1 MQLYILFRYQLILFI
16 LFCFCYYFCNVE
28 ILSIMKL
35 KVGFVFLIVLFLLN
49 GKLYSFEFDAND
61 DSSDEYGE
69 AIDSLSNESNNYY
82 GLIQIYADS
91 LVNFVLDYQYKLKPG
106 LLNDSIFCSKILQHI
121 AEVKVLVEKENLNQ
135 KSIISES
142 EHQVE
147 KLMSERYRVTR
158 NLLIIVSIMSIVL
171 LILSYSRYRI
181 IVKSKKILEEKQIE
195 ISKVNMNLV
204 EKNTKLS
211 EHEQKLELLNKELNE
226 ANQNLLKSEK
236 KLMAINSSKDKF
248 FSIISHDLRNPFAS
262 ISSFSRIIKRDI
274 KSMSQQELI
283 ELVGEMD
290 ASILKINNLLDNLL
304 MWSRSQ
310 SGKNIF
316 FPQSINLLEVINDN
330 IELFS
335 ASAKE
340 KGVSLNSEVNK
351 DISVYADKNML
362 DTIIRNLV
370 SNSVKY
376 SKADGIVSITAVQNE
391 KYAVISIIDN
401 GVGISDEDKMKLFN
415 SDLFHSTY
423 GTNEEKGSGLG
434 LKICKEFVEK
444 LGGEITFESQQGV
457 GSEFT
462 FTVPLVSQ

>member
-1 MQLYILFRYQLILFI
+1 MQLCILFRYQLILFI
-16 LFCFCYYFCNVE
+16 LFYFCCYFCNVE

-35 KVGFVFLIVLFLLN
+35 KLKFVFLLVLFLLN
-49 GKLYSFEFDAND
+49 GKLFCSEIDAHD
-61 DSSDEYGE
+61 DYPDEYGK

-82 GLIQIYADS
+82 DLIQHYADS
-91 LVNFVLDYQYKLKPG
+91 LVNYVLEYQHMVRLG
-106 LLNDSIFCSKILQHI
+106 LSNDSIFCSKILQHI
-121 AEVKVLVEKENLNQ
+121 AEVKVLIEKENLNQ

-142 EHQVE
+142 EQQVE
-147 KLMSERYRVTR
+147 KLMTERYRVIR
-158 NLLIIVSIMSIVL
+158 NLLVIVSILSIVL

-195 ISKVNMNLV
+195 ISRANTNLL
-204 EKNTKLS
+204 EKNAKLS
-211 EHEQKLELLNKELNE
+211 EHEQKLEFLNKELNE

-236 KLMAINSSKDKF
+236 KLMAINASKDKF

-283 ELVGEMD
+283 ELVSEMD

-316 FPQSINLLEVINDN
+316 FSQSISLLEVVNDN

-340 KGVSLNSEVNK
+340 KGVSLKSEVSK
-351 DISVYADKNML
+351 GISVYADKNML
-362 DTIIRNLV
+362 DTIIRNLI
-370 SNSVKY
+370 SNAVKY
-376 SKADGIVSITAVQNE
+376 SKSDGIVSVTAITKGQN
-391 KYAVISIIDN
+391 AVISIIDN
-401 GVGISDEDKMKLFN
+401 GVGISDEDKIKLFN
-415 SDLFHSTY
+415 SELFHSTY

-462 FTVPLVSQ
+462 FSVPLISV

>member
-1 MQLYILFRYQLILFI
+1 MILFI